1 MKVKNTMAAHDG
13 AVVPEEEMWPSPF
26 SNHAAPPFKYEVPK
40 KKTKGEKKERLRILK
55 NDKVKNV
62 KKSGIKC
69 KNNTFRPSQFSK
81 LKSPKKMSPKKLPP
95 VTP

>member
-1 MKVKNTMAAHDG
+1 MAAHDG

-40 KKTKGEKKERLRILK
+40 KKTKGEKKEKLRILK

-62 KKSGIKC
+62 KKSGFKC
-69 KNNTFRPSQFSK
+69 KKITLSDDPSFQS
-81 LKSPKKMSPKKLPP
+81 
-95 VTP
+95 

>member
-1 MKVKNTMAAHDG
+1 MAAHDG

-62 KKSGIKC
+62 KNQVLSV
-69 KNNTFRPSQFSK
+69 KNNTFRRSQFSK
-81 LKSPKKMSPKKLPP
+81 LKSSKKMSLKKLPS

>member
-1 MKVKNTMAAHDG
+1 MAAHDG
-13 AVVPEEEMWPSPF
+13 ATVPDEEMWPSPF

-62 KKSGIKC
+62 KNQVLSV
-69 KNNTFRPSQFSK
+69 KNNTFRRSQFSK
-81 LKSPKKMSPKKLPP
+81 LKSSKKMSPKKLPP

>member
-69 KNNTFRPSQFSK
+69 KK
-81 LKSPKKMSPKKLPP
+81 
-95 VTP
+95 

>member
-1 MKVKNTMAAHDG
+1 MAAHDG
-13 AVVPEEEMWPSPF
+13 ATVPDEEMWPSPF

-69 KNNTFRPSQFSK
+69 KKITLSDHPSFQS
-81 LKSPKKMSPKKLPP
+81 
-95 VTP
+95 

>member
-1 MKVKNTMAAHDG
+1 MAAHDG
-13 AVVPEEEMWPSPF
+13 ATVPDEEMWPSPF

-62 KKSGIKC
+62 KNQVLSV
-69 KNNTFRPSQFSK
+69 
-81 LKSPKKMSPKKLPP
+81 KK
-95 VTP
+95 